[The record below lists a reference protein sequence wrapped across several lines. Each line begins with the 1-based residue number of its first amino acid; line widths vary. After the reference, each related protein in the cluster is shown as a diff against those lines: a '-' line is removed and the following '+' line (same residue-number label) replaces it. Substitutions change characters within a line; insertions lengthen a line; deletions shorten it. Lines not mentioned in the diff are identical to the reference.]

1 LVVQDHQEDWNPRLN
16 AIPQTEWQA
25 AVKLPEARKART
37 AMAIGIAATA
47 TLVIVGPGSTAAT
60 AGRMITGAAIKNN
73 TIRSVDLRDNGVRS
87 VDIVE
92 STVRSRD
99 IRNGTVRGRD
109 VRNGSLTAADFSGSM
124 RGARG
129 PVGATGPRG
138 AVGPA
143 GPPGTP
149 GTGGGG
155 QESVAVWNVH
165 HDSANDVFSPAYTS
179 SDTVPAGT
187 QVEVVKL
194 TITSGGFESCTS
206 GTVAVRLEGNN
217 QSVGSTAKEQ
227 GQPWT
232 AALPGGGVTGSEPSP
247 ILLQAV
253 CRSEFGAQQSVP
265 EFDAA
270 VTLAFTERSTT
281 PNSAFN

>member
-1 LVVQDHQEDWNPRLN
+1 
-16 AIPQTEWQA
+16 
-25 AVKLPEARKART
+25 VKLPQARKART

-73 TIRSVDLRDNGVRS
+73 TIRSVDIRDNGVRS

-99 IRNGTVRGRD
+99 IRNNTVRGVD
-109 VRNGSLTAADFSGSM
+109 VQNGSLTARDFSGSM
-124 RGARG
+124 RGATG
-129 PVGATGPRG
+129 PAGATGPRG
-138 AVGPA
+138 AVGPV

-149 GTGGGG
+149 GGGGGG

-165 HDSANDVFSPAYTS
+165 HDSTNDVLRPTYTS
-179 SDTVPAGT
+179 SESLPAGT

-194 TITSGGFESCTS
+194 TVTSGGFDTCFTANV
-206 GTVAVRLEGNN
+206 TVRLAANN
-217 QSVGSTAKEQ
+217 SERLGMSNKGQ

-232 AALPGGGVTGSEPSP
+232 PASLTGGGAISSEPSQ
-247 ILLQAV
+247 IRLQAS
-253 CRSEFGAQQSVP
+253 CGTDQDTQTSVP
-265 EFDAA
+265 DFDAE
-270 VTLAFTERSTT
+270 VTLAFTERTTT
-281 PNSAFN
+281 PSRTFN